1 MSRVTANSPD
11 TDLYLQVVRVTHVY
25 LGPAAD
31 RFIARQVRNHLHK
44 EPERLSKADLH
55 KLIDWIRVAV
65 SLITEDSAI
74 VEEYT
79 ARLERLTKSV
89 RQNAGNKASG
99 LSNDGK

>member
-1 MSRVTANSPD
+1 MAAAPAG
-11 TDLYLQVVRVTHVY
+11 LYEQVLRVTHVY

-44 EPERLSKADLH
+44 SPEDITKADLE

-65 SLITEDSAI
+65 ALLTEDSEI

-79 ARLERLTKSV
+79 QQLERLAHHDEGSKPI
-89 RQNAGNKASG
+89 
-99 LSNDGK
+99 